1 MPTSALGSVDRHQRD
16 LWALGEPYLQSNM
29 RSTCYCQASCVM
41 SYYGRGLLGQPTTNT
56 YLLTYLHGLGITQA
70 PRR

>member
-1 MPTSALGSVDRHQRD
+1 MK
-16 LWALGEPYLQSNM
+16 EPYV
-29 RSTCYCQASCVM
+29 THGIA
-41 SYYGRGLLGQPTTNT
+41 LLT

>member
-1 MPTSALGSVDRHQRD
+1 VPSVLQQLYQGS
-16 LWALGEPYLQSNM
+16 
-29 RSTCYCQASCVM
+29 
-41 SYYGRGLLGQPTTNT
+41 RGTGWLSGGPQVGATWRYTIT